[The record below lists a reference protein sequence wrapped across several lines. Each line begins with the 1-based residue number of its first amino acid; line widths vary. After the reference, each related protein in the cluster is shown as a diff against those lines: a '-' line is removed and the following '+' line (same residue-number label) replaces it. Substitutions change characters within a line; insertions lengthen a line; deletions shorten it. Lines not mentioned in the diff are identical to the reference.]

1 MEVKDIMSKDIV
13 IADLN
18 DTIMEVAK
26 LMAHHNIGCIPVTED
41 GSKVLGVITD
51 RDIITRALSQN
62 LNSNTL
68 IKNIMTKKVVST
80 SKNDDISFAISKM
93 ADNQIR
99 RIVVLEKKNIIGI
112 ITIKDLTKSKETL
125 IYLPDLFKEILYN
138 YDKSL
143 TLFKEFTIPLEI

>member
-51 RDIITRALSQN
+51 RDIILS
-62 LNSNTL
+62 LAKYELDPSNTSASS
-68 IKNIMTKKVVST
+68 IMSNKVFSVKPDADLKDALDLMKKQRVRRLPVIE
-80 SKNDDISFAISKM
+80 NDM
-93 ADNQIR
+93 
-99 RIVVLEKKNIIGI
+99 LLGI
-112 ITIKDLTKSKETL
+112 ISIGDVAVHANDYKEEISEALT
-125 IYLPDLFKEILYN
+125 EISSPARPTN
-138 YDKSL
+138 
-143 TLFKEFTIPLEI
+143 I

>member
-51 RDIITRALSQN
+51 RDIILS
-62 LNSNTL
+62 LAKYELDPSNTSAS
-68 IKNIMTKKVVST
+68 NIMSNKVYSVKPDADLKDALDLMKK
-80 SKNDDISFAISKM
+80 
-93 ADNQIR
+93 QRIR
-99 RIVVLEKKNIIGI
+99 R
-112 ITIKDLTKSKETL
+112 
-125 IYLPDLFKEILYN
+125 LPVIENDMLLGMISLGDVAVHASDFKEEI
-138 YDKSL
+138 SAAL
-143 TLFKEFTIPLEI
+143 TEISSPARPTNI

>member
-51 RDIITRALSQN
+51 RDIILSLAKYELDPANTSASSIMSNKVYSVKPDADLKDALDLMKKQRVRRLPVIENDMLLGMISLGDVAVHGN
-62 LNSNTL
+62 NYKEEISGALTEISSPARPT
-68 IKNIMTKKVVST
+68 NI
-80 SKNDDISFAISKM
+80 
-93 ADNQIR
+93 
-99 RIVVLEKKNIIGI
+99 
-112 ITIKDLTKSKETL
+112 
-125 IYLPDLFKEILYN
+125 
-138 YDKSL
+138 
-143 TLFKEFTIPLEI
+143 

>member
-51 RDIITRALSQN
+51 RDIILS
-62 LNSNTL
+62 LAKYELDPSNTSASSIMSNKVYSVKPDADL
-68 IKNIMTKKVVST
+68 KDALDLMKKQRVRRLPVIENDMLLGMVSLGDVAVHGSEWKEEISEALTEISTPARPTNI
-80 SKNDDISFAISKM
+80 
-93 ADNQIR
+93 
-99 RIVVLEKKNIIGI
+99 
-112 ITIKDLTKSKETL
+112 
-125 IYLPDLFKEILYN
+125 
-138 YDKSL
+138 
-143 TLFKEFTIPLEI
+143 

>member
-51 RDIITRALSQN
+51 RDIILSLAKYELDPANTSASSIMSNKVYSVKPDADLKDALDLMKKQRVRRLPVIENDMLLGMISLGDVAVHGN
-62 LNSNTL
+62 DYKVEISEALTEISSPARPT
-68 IKNIMTKKVVST
+68 NI
-80 SKNDDISFAISKM
+80 
-93 ADNQIR
+93 
-99 RIVVLEKKNIIGI
+99 
-112 ITIKDLTKSKETL
+112 
-125 IYLPDLFKEILYN
+125 
-138 YDKSL
+138 
-143 TLFKEFTIPLEI
+143 

>member
-51 RDIITRALSQN
+51 RDIILSLAKYELDPN
-62 LNSNTL
+62 NTSASS
-68 IKNIMTKKVVST
+68 IMTSKVYSVKPDADLKDALDLMKK
-80 SKNDDISFAISKM
+80 
-93 ADNQIR
+93 QRIR
-99 RIVVLEKKNIIGI
+99 R
-112 ITIKDLTKSKETL
+112 
-125 IYLPDLFKEILYN
+125 LPVIENNMLLGMVSLGDFAVHGNEFKE
-138 YDKSL
+138 
-143 TLFKEFTIPLEI
+143 EISQALAEISNPARPTNI

>member
-51 RDIITRALSQN
+51 RDIILS
-62 LNSNTL
+62 LAKYELDPSNTSASS
-68 IKNIMTKKVVST
+68 IMSNKVYSVKPDADLKDALDVMKKQRVRRLPVIE
-80 SKNDDISFAISKM
+80 NDMLLGMISLGDVAVHGS
-93 ADNQIR
+93 N
-99 RIVVLEKKNIIGI
+99 
-112 ITIKDLTKSKETL
+112 
-125 IYLPDLFKEILYN
+125 FKEEI
-138 YDKSL
+138 SSAL
-143 TLFKEFTIPLEI
+143 TEISTPARPTNI